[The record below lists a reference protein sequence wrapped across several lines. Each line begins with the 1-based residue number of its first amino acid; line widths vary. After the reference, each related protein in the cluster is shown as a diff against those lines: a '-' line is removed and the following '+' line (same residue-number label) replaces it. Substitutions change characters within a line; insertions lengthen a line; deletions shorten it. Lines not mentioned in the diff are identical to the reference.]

1 MTKSVIQKNISKIV
15 IANRGEIACRII
27 HSAKKMGI
35 KTVALYSSADVNA
48 LHVEQA
54 DEAIFIGEAPAK
66 ESYLRG
72 EQIISIAQ
80 QVGAQAI
87 HPGYGFLSEN
97 ADFTQRCEDNNII
110 FIGPPASAIKA
121 MGLKSAAKK
130 RMEAAK
136 VPLVP
141 GYHGDDQSIETL
153 RQACIDIGFP
163 VLLKASAGGGGKGI
177 LYRDGKQKRVVPE
190 SEMVDALLEEIADF
204 QESQKS
210 S

>member
-1 MTKSVIQKNISKIV
+1 MTKSVIKKDISKIV

-27 HSAKKMGI
+27 HSAKKLGI
-35 KTVALYSSADVNA
+35 KTVALYSSVDVDA

-66 ESYLRG
+66 ESYLRSQ
-72 EQIISIAQ
+72 QIINIAQ

-97 ADFTQRCEDNNII
+97 TDFAQRCEDNDII
-110 FIGPPASAIKA
+110 FIGPPASAIEA

-130 RMEAAK
+130 RMEAAN

-141 GYHGDDQSIETL
+141 GYHGDDQSISTL
-153 RQACIDIGFP
+153 KQACIDIGFP
-163 VLLKASAGGGGKGI
+163 VLLKASAGGGGKGMRI
-177 LYRDGKQKRVVPE
+177 VE
-190 SEMVDALLEEIADF
+190 SIDEVEDAIAGA
-204 QESQKS
+204 QREGLS
-210 S
+210 SF